1 MRLAGRF
8 QPSHSRLCQ
17 SAEHSRVAGQRKH
30 DLAEEY
36 LAKTRVSP
44 ARHRSRAKGVS
55 TRSAANASAKLSRH
69 GIWGDRMK
77 WLSAFKT
84 NGEHWNMKLRGTRDR
99 TVAQRRGPEIDP
111 KHDRVT
117 ADMHP
122 LPREVDLFGPL
133 RYRPVDETSL
143 DAAGDQEP
151 IPSIAAPD
159 YRAKAGADKSWR
171 RQKLAQTWDLFWFH
185 LFVVTLVG

>member
-1 MRLAGRF
+1 
-8 QPSHSRLCQ
+8 
-17 SAEHSRVAGQRKH
+17 
-30 DLAEEY
+30 
-36 LAKTRVSP
+36 
-44 ARHRSRAKGVS
+44 
-55 TRSAANASAKLSRH
+55 
-69 GIWGDRMK
+69 MK

-84 NGEHWNMKLRGTRDR
+84 NGEHWNMKLPGTRDR
-99 TVAQRRGPEIDP
+99 TVAQRRGTEIDP

-171 RQKLAQTWDLFWFH
+171 RQKLAQTKAGTDMGSF
-185 LFVVTLVG
+185 LVSSVCRHAGWLTPATGEIQ